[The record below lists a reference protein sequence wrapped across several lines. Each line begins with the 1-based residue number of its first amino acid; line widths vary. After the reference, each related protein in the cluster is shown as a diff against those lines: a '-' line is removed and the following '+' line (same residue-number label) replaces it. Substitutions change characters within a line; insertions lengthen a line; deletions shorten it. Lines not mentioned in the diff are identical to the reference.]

1 MLREGHWE
9 VEGRMTSDEMRKAI
23 AEHLG
28 WKLYQFN
35 FAMRSWA
42 ALREPGFDPGKL
54 DKAAEAF
61 EVGWEVCEHLPFAW
75 DNVPNWPEDLNA
87 MAEVEEVIK
96 ASHLWVPYCNTLAM
110 LCGGMHE
117 DDGGLFVSH
126 TDAIGA
132 PASTRA
138 EAALRILSQRRDA

>member
-1 MLREGHWE
+1 
-9 VEGRMTSDEMRKAI
+9 MTNDEMRKAI

-28 WKLYQFN
+28 WSHVHVYSEDGQ
-35 FAMRSWA
+35 A
-42 ALREPGFDPGKL
+42 PI
-54 DKAAEAF
+54 
-61 EVGWEVCEHLPFAW
+61 VCGTPPSHPYLSK
-75 DNVPNWPEDLNA
+75 VPNWPEDLNA

-110 LCGGMHE
+110 LCGGTHE

-138 EAALRILSQRRDA
+138 EAALQILSQRRGE